1 MNSNP
6 PRCMAKLLYLGL
18 PKTGSTSLSK
28 LLANFFTVRH
38 EFDHITACE
47 RIWNRCTSG
56 TFYESFNDYFHE
68 RERLFDCDIA
78 TFTHQA
84 ALEISRIY
92 KSSILLAIIR
102 KPEDWV
108 TSFIAM
114 ITREAIDHDKQST
127 FYRNFCQAYCSSI
140 SKHISYRGFQY
151 QIQVPKYRQL
161 IISDF
166 LLYYNKYLVSLRKIA
181 NTHPDRLHAYEFT
194 NFFDGSYT
202 KLLVDLSANS
212 LPEQII
218 RMQSEKIPFL
228 NKSISDPRL
237 DKAIVNDIA
246 ANDYYELS
254 ISLYKSILTDLQ
266 IYF

>member
-1 MNSNP
+1 MT
-6 PRCMAKLLYLGL
+6 KLLYLGL

-47 RIWNRCTSG
+47 KIWNRCDSSI
-56 TFYESFNDYFHE
+56 FFESFNDYFYE
-68 RERLFDCDIA
+68 REKLFECDIA

-84 ALEISRIY
+84 GLEICEIY
-92 KSSILLAIIR
+92 ISSLLLTIIR
-102 KPEDWV
+102 KPEDWAA
-108 TSFIAM
+108 SFIAM
-114 ITREAIDHDKQST
+114 ISREASDHDKQST

-151 QIQVPKYRQL
+151 QIQVPKYRHL

-166 LLYYNKYLVSLRKIA
+166 LLYYNRYLVSLREIA
-181 NTHPDRLHAYEFT
+181 DTHADRLYAYEFN

-202 KLLVDLSANS
+202 ELLLDLSEK
-212 LPEQII
+212 LHPEQII

-228 NKSISDPRL
+228 NKSTSGPLLR
-237 DKAIVNDIA
+237 KTIVDDIIL
-246 ANDYYELS
+246 NGYYELS
-254 ISLYKSILTDLQ
+254 NSLYLSILMDLQ
-266 IYF
+266 IQF